1 MLDENIE
8 RACQSHC
15 AIIEAI
21 QSGDVNAAEETMN
34 EHLADSLA
42 DMKMVQEKN

>member
-8 RACQSHC
+8 RAYRSHC

-21 QSGDVNAAEETMN
+21 ESGDEAAAEEQIN

-42 DMKMVQEKN
+42 DMKLIQEKN